1 MNSSRLFEDGFDS
14 KLLREAP
21 SPYGL
26 DIAELMQHSEQI
38 RKCFSGEASSVFRE
52 LDRGAITYWQFTDLP
67 ANENMPPTP
76 RDYTPQIEKKTYQ
89 SEAVIAAASL
99 ELGTLFG
106 YKETSNHVM
115 YDIYPVCGYEESSS
129 FVSSKKR
136 LAFHTDG
143 SAHPLISPDYVM
155 LYCIRNEPR
164 AVNLIVSLSDILRRL
179 SASTFAALKTASF
192 SHLISQN
199 PTRHH
204 VKPILTEVEG
214 ELTVTYDEENVIG
227 IDNESQQVLED
238 LNGLMYELAQ
248 EVPNRT
254 DSLLIVNNKQALHSR
269 TSFTPRF
276 DGRDRW
282 VKGAF
287 VTKSGIAPGTIVG
300 LSSKM
305 VHLQPHVKYFLRRR
319 SSTP

>member
-1 MNSSRLFEDGFDS
+1 MNSSRLFEASFDN
-14 KLLREAP
+14 KLLQGAP
-21 SPYGL
+21 SPYIHDTAVL
-26 DIAELMQHSEQI
+26 LQYAERI
-38 RKCFSGEASSVFRE
+38 RKCFSYEASSVFRQ
-52 LDRGAITYWQFTDLP
+52 LDMGAITYWQFTDLP
-67 ANENMPPTP
+67 VSEIVPLTP
-76 RDYTPQIEKKTYQ
+76 REYTPHIEKQTYQ

-106 YKETSNHVM
+106 YRETSNHIM

-164 AVNLIVSLSDILRRL
+164 AVNLIVSLSDLVGRL
-179 SASTFAALKTASF
+179 SASALAALKTASF
-192 SHLISQN
+192 RHLISQN
-199 PTRHH
+199 PLRHH

-214 ELTVTYDEENVIG
+214 KLTVTYDEENVIG
-227 IDNESQQVLED
+227 IDRNSQQVLEE
-238 LNGLMYELAQ
+238 LNGLMHELAQ

-254 DSLLIVNNKQALHSR
+254 NSLLIMNNKQALHSR

-276 DGRDRW
+276 DGLDRW

-287 VTKSGIAPGTIVG
+287 VTKSEILPGTLVG
-300 LSSKM
+300 LSSEM
-305 VHLQPHVKYFLRRR
+305 VRCA
-319 SSTP
+319 TTC

>member
-1 MNSSRLFEDGFDS
+1 MNSSRLFEGSFDN
-14 KLLREAP
+14 KLLQEAP
-21 SPYGL
+21 SPYVR
-26 DIAELMQHSEQI
+26 DIAELLQYAERI
-38 RKCFSGEASSVFRE
+38 RKCFSCEANSVFRE

-67 ANENMPPTP
+67 VSENVPPTP
-76 RDYTPQIEKKTYQ
+76 RDYTSHIEKQTYQ

-106 YKETSNHVM
+106 YRETSNHII

-164 AVNLIVSLSDILRRL
+164 AVNLLVNLSDLVGHL
-179 SASTFAALKTASF
+179 SASAFAALKTASF
-192 SHLISQN
+192 RHLISQN
-199 PTRHH
+199 PLRHH
-204 VKPILTEVEG
+204 VKPIFTEVEG

-227 IDNESQQVLED
+227 IDHESQQVLEE
-238 LNGLMYELAQ
+238 LNGLMYKLAQ

-269 TSFTPRF
+269 TGFTPRF

-287 VTKSGIAPGTIVG
+287 VTKSEIPPGTLVG
-300 LSSKM
+300 LSSEM
-305 VHLQPHVKYFLRRR
+305 VHCA
-319 SSTP
+319 TIC

>member
-26 DIAELMQHSEQI
+26 DIADLMQHAEQI
-38 RKCFSGEASSVFRE
+38 RKCFSDEASSVFRE
-52 LDRGAITYWQFTDLP
+52 LDKGAITYWQFTDLP
-67 ANENMPPTP
+67 VSENVPPTP
-76 RDYTPQIEKKTYQ
+76 RDYTPQIEKQTYQ

-115 YDIYPVCGYEESSS
+115 YDIYPVCGYEDSSS

-143 SAHPLISPDYVM
+143 SAHPLIGPDYVM
-155 LYCIRNEPR
+155 LYCIRNEPH
-164 AVNLIVSLSDILRRL
+164 AVNLIVSLSDILLRL
-179 SASTFAALKTASF
+179 STSTFAALKTASF

-227 IDNESQQVLED
+227 IDNESQQVLEE
-238 LNGLMYELAQ
+238 LNGLMHELAQ
-248 EVPNRT
+248 EIPNRT
-254 DSLLIVNNKQALHSR
+254 NSLLIVNNKQALHSR

-276 DGRDRW
+276 NGRDRW

-287 VTKSGIAPGTIVG
+287 VTKSDIPSGTLVG
-300 LSSKM
+300 LSSEM
-305 VHLQPHVKYFLRRR
+305 VYCTNLDLTR
-319 SSTP
+319 SV